1 MHDYGISTYG
11 DRAAAEYDVLMG
23 GGEPPEPAVAFL
35 TSLVPEGDALELGVG
50 TGRVAIPL
58 ARAGLRVAGID
69 SSAAMLSEMAKKPA
83 GDAVEPLQGDFLDLA
98 GLGDDRAFDLVY
110 ALCSTFYF
118 LRSQEDQVRCFRA
131 VASHLRPGGH
141 FVLELGCPP
150 YRRMNERQYVDA
162 FQVDAGE
169 AAFFLSLHDPLAQRV
184 DRQQIVMD
192 ERRTRLV
199 PISFRY
205 IWPSELDLMAA
216 LAGLTPV
223 SRQSGWAGG
232 AFNGTGRHISVY
244 RAGAA

>member
-1 MHDYGISTYG
+1 MRDYDISTYG

-23 GGEPPEPAVAFL
+23 GGEAPEPAVTFL

-69 SSAAMLSEMAKKPA
+69 SSTAMLAELAKKPG
-83 GDAVEPLQGDFLDLA
+83 GDAVEPLHGDFLNLA
-98 GLGDDRAFDLVY
+98 GIGADRTFDLVY
-110 ALCSTFYF
+110 SLCSTLYF
-118 LRSQEDQVRCFRA
+118 LCGQEDQVRCFRA
-131 VASHLRPGGH
+131 VAERLRPGGYV
-141 FVLELGCPP
+141 VLELGSPP

-162 FQVDAGE
+162 FQVDADE

-184 DRQQIVMD
+184 DRQQIVVD

-223 SRQSGWAGG
+223 TRQSGWTGG
-232 AFNGTGRHISVY
+232 EFTGVGRHISVY
-244 RAGAA
+244 RAGTA